1 MWSTADVMNEL
12 RNHRQTCAKIAII
25 ENTLKQA
32 ESARSSYTGNAAAG
46 IERPKKGRRE
56 LAANPAY
63 RGAISCGDA
72 PDSRARLGKD
82 NRGTR
87 EDVGCNEWTL

>member
-32 ESARSSYTGNAAAG
+32 ESAANIIFIHWKCS
-46 IERPKKGRRE
+46 GRH
-56 LAANPAY
+56 
-63 RGAISCGDA
+63 
-72 PDSRARLGKD
+72 
-82 NRGTR
+82 
-87 EDVGCNEWTL
+87 

>member
-32 ESARSSYTGNAAAG
+32 ESARCQYNLHTLEMQRQAVNDQK
-46 IERPKKGRRE
+46 RP
-56 LAANPAY
+56 
-63 RGAISCGDA
+63 
-72 PDSRARLGKD
+72 
-82 NRGTR
+82 
-87 EDVGCNEWTL
+87 

>member
-32 ESARSSYTGNAAAG
+32 ESARCQYNIHTLEMQRQALNDQK
-46 IERPKKGRRE
+46 EPWR
-56 LAANPAY
+56 
-63 RGAISCGDA
+63 
-72 PDSRARLGKD
+72 
-82 NRGTR
+82 
-87 EDVGCNEWTL
+87 VGCKSCLQRSDFL